1 VGRKGFGASSAK
13 RHPVWEVTELEASS
27 GLNVVKKPFQG
38 WGALAVK
45 RRKRKIG
52 QEIPKLAD
60 LEQINFNAAGLDVGD
75 EEIYVAVPEGRDEVS
90 VRVFRTFTV
99 DLYALADWLESCGV
113 DTVAMESTGVYW
125 IPIYDILERRG
136 FEVYLVNARHIKNV
150 SGRKT
155 DILDCQW
162 IRQLHTYGLLQ
173 ASFRPAEEIRALR
186 GLVRHRENLIKSTT
200 REIQHMQK
208 ALQQMNLKLSNV
220 ISDLTGV
227 TGMLIIR
234 DIVVGEQDP
243 KKLAQHRNVRC
254 AKSEVEIAKS
264 LQGHYKPEH
273 VFELKQALAAYDFYQ
288 RQIKECDTEI
298 ERRYT
303 DLEPRNE
310 GDDRPLP
317 PPKRKRSKTSKNA
330 PDFDLRQHLFRW
342 AGVDLTQIDGPD
354 VLTIQKVLT
363 EIGVDMTPWPT
374 VKHFTSWL
382 GLCPN
387 NDKTGGKV
395 IKRSTKKTQN
405 RAAAALRMAAQSLVH
420 SKSALGA
427 YHRRMRAKLGKPEA
441 VTASAHKLA
450 RIIYTMLK
458 NQTEYVAPGQDY
470 YEERSRQ
477 RALQRLK
484 RSAKDLGFELIAVAS

>member
-1 VGRKGFGASSAK
+1 MGALTVKRKKSKLGPK
-13 RHPVWEVTELEASS
+13 VPKLEA
-27 GLNVVKKPFQG
+27 
-38 WGALAVK
+38 
-45 RRKRKIG
+45 
-52 QEIPKLAD
+52 
-60 LEQINFNAAGLDVGD
+60 LEQINFNAAGLDIGD
-75 EEIYVAVPEGRDEVS
+75 EEIYAAVPEGRGEVS

-99 DLYALADWLESCGV
+99 DLYALADWLENCGV

-125 IPIYDILERRG
+125 IPIYDILETRG

-162 IRQLHTYGLLQ
+162 IQQLHTYGLLQ

-186 GLVRHRENLIKSTT
+186 ALVRHRENLIKSMT

-208 ALQQMNLKLSNV
+208 ALQQMNVKLTNV
-220 ISDLTGV
+220 ISDVTGV

-234 DIVVGEQDP
+234 DIVAGERDP
-243 KKLAQHRNVRC
+243 RKLAQHRNEHC
-254 AKSEVEIAKS
+254 AKSEDEIAKS

-273 VFELKQALAAYDFYQ
+273 VFELKQALAGYDFYQ

-298 ERRYT
+298 KRRYT
-303 DLEPRNE
+303 DLAPGND
-310 GDDRPLP
+310 GDAGSLP

-330 PDFDLRQHLFRW
+330 PDFDLRLHLYRW

-354 VLTIQKVLT
+354 VLTVQKVLT
-363 EIGVDMTPWPT
+363 EIGVDMSPWPT

-382 GLCPN
+382 GLCPH

-420 SKSALGA
+420 SKSALGN

-450 RIIYTMLK
+450 RIIYAMLK
-458 NQTEYVAPGQDY
+458 NQTEYVDPGPDY
-470 YEERSRQ
+470 YDEQARQ
-477 RALQRLK
+477 RALLRLK
-484 RSAKDLGFELIAVAS
+484 RSAKTLGFEIVPSAP